1 MTQTI
6 TAGSVTKG
14 VTIPAHKGTSK
25 LNLWTTA
32 RTTRAGD
39 AVSEILAFEDGRVRA
54 RILTRSQILTVW
66 LPMDAVTVERHFT
79 WGPA

>member
-1 MTQTI
+1 MDT
-6 TAGSVTKG
+6 VTEAARLLRMPSG
-14 VTIPAHKGTSK
+14 GTSK

-32 RTTRAGD
+32 RTTRSGD

-66 LPMDAVTVERHFT
+66 LPMDAVTVDRHFT

>member
-1 MTQTI
+1 M
-6 TAGSVTKG
+6 SR
-14 VTIPAHKGTSK
+14 SK

-39 AVSEILAFEDGRVRA
+39 AISEILAFEGGRVRA
-54 RILTRSQILTVW
+54 RIVTLSQTLEVW
-66 LPMDAVTVERHFT
+66 LPMDAVTVNRHFT